1 MCALLISSRD
11 LTSYFPSL
19 CLLSRLGAHLLSHS
33 SQRYVNSDMF
43 LPSQAIFSTPGLN
56 ISLVTQW
63 AHQTS
68 TFRIPNLFVA
78 PVSGSY
84 NLSHLN
90 FTVTEFEILEVF
102 PGLVETTCRQM
113 MTDQLSNAGILS
125 HLHGHYVVCLRSAFF
140 VFRLCPYCFGHFLG
154 FCLSFSGSCSA
165 VWSVVLSPTDHISLP
180 TSSMI
185 SPTLG
190 SVLVRHSTKTMN
202 LYLKRN
208 Y

>member
-68 TFRIPNLFVA
+68 TFSIPNLFVA

-102 PGLVETTCRQM
+102 PGLVETTCRWWQTSSQM
-113 MTDQLSNAGILS
+113 QESFLTFMVTTSCVSGVLSL
-125 HLHGHYVVCLRSAFF
+125 
-140 VFRLCPYCFGHFLG
+140 FLG
-154 FCLSFSGSCSA
+154 SA
-165 VWSVVLSPTDHISLP
+165 LTASVTF
-180 TSSMI
+180 
-185 SPTLG
+185 
-190 SVLVRHSTKTMN
+190 
-202 LYLKRN
+202 
-208 Y
+208 